1 VQWRYLQA
9 SKEDKGKI
17 LDEFTKVTGYHRKIA
32 IRLLHRT
39 NKPGSNKK
47 RGRPQQYCVAVIG
60 ALRVA
65 WEATDRLCS
74 KRLRPFLPELKMN
87 CTAAYLRR

>member
-1 VQWRYLQA
+1 VLPKGGSITRASIREYTEAVQWRYLQA

-65 WEATDRLCS
+65 
-74 KRLRPFLPELKMN
+74 
-87 CTAAYLRR
+87 